1 MAKCIC
7 NRCGYNWESQLD
19 SPRKCANCRTLLWNQ
34 PRKYKLKLRP
44 DLSATSSRLPP
55 CAFPSTLHG
64 VSLQDLL
71 EVLREVESEFSSYSR
86 EIRALKS
93 IVKDAF
99 KH

>member
-19 SPRKCANCRTLLWNQ
+19 SPRKCASCRSLLWNQ

-44 DLSATSSRLPP
+44 HLSPTSSRRLP
-55 CAFPSTLHG
+55 CSFPPTLHG
-64 VSLQDLL
+64 VSLQDILDALL
-71 EVLREVESEFSSYSR
+71 EFESEFSFYSR

-93 IVKDAF
+93 IAKDAF
-99 KH
+99 NL